1 MEQITSTESQLAES
15 FKDLGAQYASER
27 EVLSKIYN
35 DLSHKNNT
43 ISNKDIILA
52 LLQLLEEEKDVIKLD
67 IYRQALEIVVQ
78 QTPDDASY

>member
-15 FKDLGAQYASER
+15 FKGLGAQYASEK